1 MENSAVEW
9 LVNEFKDT
17 ILKEYGE
24 SRFLELIDQAK
35 EIENQNLNKAHKVGM
50 ELREY
55 EIFDWLKCQDWDS
68 LVEEIIES
76 EEDERR

>member
-50 ELREY
+50 EL
-55 EIFDWLKCQDWDS
+55 INLLKIMVK
-68 LVEEIIES
+68 L
-76 EEDERR
+76 

>member
-1 MENSAVEW
+1 MEKTAVEW
-9 LVNEFKDT
+9 LVNEFKNT